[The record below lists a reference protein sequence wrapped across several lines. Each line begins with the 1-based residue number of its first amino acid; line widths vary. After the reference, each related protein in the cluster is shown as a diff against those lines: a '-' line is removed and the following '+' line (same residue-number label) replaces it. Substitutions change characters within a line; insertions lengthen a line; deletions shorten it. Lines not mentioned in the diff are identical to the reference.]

1 MEEPGGA
8 LEWGAIAFSA
18 QVTLMVENSP
28 ANAGDIRNAGSIAGL
43 GKSPEEGNGYPLQ
56 YSFLETPMDR
66 GAWWATVHEVTKN
79 WTQLKQLSTHA

>member
-1 MEEPGGA
+1 
-8 LEWGAIAFSA
+8 
-18 QVTLMVENSP
+18 MVENSP

-43 GKSPEEGNGYPLQ
+43 GKSPEEGNGYPLH